1 MVSDKPPRR
10 SRSEKTPVTI
20 DLAADQAKPI
30 ADPISHNGTDPVE
43 TPPIESVTDAPA
55 TDRVAEE
62 PKPEPAFVS
71 PFATASA
78 ASESA
83 REDMPETV
91 TPTGS
96 EPPSPPMDEPLR
108 ETTASAPQPQPQPQ
122 PQPKGTSGSALA
134 ASGILGGLV
143 ALLLAGSM
151 QYAGYLPGLN
161 NQAPATS
168 SAALDELRQQVAQL
182 RNAPK
187 AAGSPDLTARIE
199 ALEAKAGNGVPSDLE
214 QRLVALQAEL
224 ASLKSSTEGAAA
236 GTSQLTERL
245 GALETEVNQ
254 PGAEQAVARA
264 LAAAALKAATERGGS
279 FAAELQTFAQVA
291 PNDPAVEALKAY
303 ADRGVPTR
311 VDLARRLPAATN
323 AIFDALNKP
332 DPNQGIAARL
342 MASALSV
349 VKVRPVGDVAGDTPE
364 AMVARFEE
372 RVKTG
377 DLKAAIGEWNALPE
391 AARQASADFRQAL
404 NARIEVEDL
413 MNGTLTR
420 AMTSAGSNG

>member
-1 MVSDKPPRR
+1 M
-10 SRSEKTPVTI
+10 TI

-30 ADPISHNGTDPVE
+30 AGPISSNGTDPVE
-43 TPPIESVTDAPA
+43 TPPVESVTDTPA
-55 TDRVAEE
+55 ADRVADEQT
-62 PKPEPAFVS
+62 PEPAFVS

-78 ASESA
+78 ANESA
-83 REDMPETV
+83 KEDTPETIAS
-91 TPTGS
+91 TAS
-96 EPPSPPMDEPLR
+96 EPPSPPMDEPMR
-108 ETTASAPQPQPQPQ
+108 EMATPAPQ
-122 PQPKGTSGSALA
+122 PQPKGTSASALA

-168 SAALDELRQQVAQL
+168 SAALDELRQEVAQL

-187 AAGSPDLTARIE
+187 TAANPDLTARIE
-199 ALEAKAGNGVPSDLE
+199 ALEAKAGNGVSSDLE

-224 ASLKSSTEGAAA
+224 ASLKSSTEGTAA

-291 PNDPAVEALKAY
+291 PDDPAVEALKAY
-303 ADRGVPTR
+303 ADQGVPTR
-311 VDLARRLPAATN
+311 ADLARRLPAATN
-323 AIFDALNKP
+323 AIFDTLNRP

-364 AMVARFEE
+364 AVVARFEE
-372 RVKTG
+372 RVKNG

-404 NARIEVEDL
+404 DARIEVEDL